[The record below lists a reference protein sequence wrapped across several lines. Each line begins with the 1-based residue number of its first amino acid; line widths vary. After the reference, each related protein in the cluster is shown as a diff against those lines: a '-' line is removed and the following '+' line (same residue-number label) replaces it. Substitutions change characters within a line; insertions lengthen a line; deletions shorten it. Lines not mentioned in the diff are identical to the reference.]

1 MIRSMFSA
9 ISGLRNHQSM
19 MDVVGNNISNVNTTG
34 FKSGAVV
41 FQDVLSQSL
50 RGAGA
55 ASAELGGTNPAQ
67 VGLGSRIAAVT
78 TNFSQ
83 GALQRTGRATDLA
96 VQGDG
101 FFVVEQAGQVLYT
114 RAGSFSVDA
123 LGRLVT
129 QEGALVTGWQAGP
142 TGVLNTNAA
151 VRPLTIPVGDL
162 VPPVVTSQV
171 RIGGNLPSDAAIGND
186 VVSSVTVYDAQGA
199 AVPLNFRFTKVAG
212 DQWAVAATQGASGTP
227 VNLAGFT
234 TGLPAIITAGADADP
249 AAFDF
254 SGSGNNATFTIDIG
268 SGAQTVTLSSN
279 YAGPGITD
287 LVVAMQAAVNAN
299 ASLNGNVTVGRDGNR
314 LTFTR
319 TGGGSTGS
327 SASITIQAAGAGAAV
342 ATGRLGIS
350 ATAATGS
357 GVDTLAF
364 DANGELTSGYNLSI
378 PAGQIPGVAS
388 AVTIGFGTAGASTR
402 LTQFG
407 GLSTVAVLDQNGSAP
422 GSLQSFTVS
431 QEGLIVGSYSN
442 GRTRPIGQLALA
454 VFANPEGLEK
464 VGGSNYR
471 TTANSGLAQLGT
483 AGAGGRGLLSTG
495 TLEMSNVD
503 LAQEFTNLIVAQRG
517 FQANSRVVTAS
528 DELLNEVV
536 NLKR

>member
-34 FKSGAVV
+34 FKSSAVV
-41 FQDVLSQSL
+41 FQDVLSQTL

-55 ASAELGGTNPAQ
+55 ATTDLGGTNPAQ
-67 VGLGSRIAAVT
+67 VGLGSRVAAVT
-78 TNFSQ
+78 TNFTQ

-129 QEGALVTGWQAGP
+129 QEGALVTGWQADP
-142 TGVLNTNAA
+142 TGGLNTNAA
-151 VRPLTIPVGDL
+151 VRPLAIPVGDL
-162 VPPVVTSQV
+162 IAPVTTAEVTL
-171 RIGGNLPSDAAIGND
+171 GGNLPSDATVGTE
-186 VVSSVTVYDAQGA
+186 VVSSVTVYDNQGA
-199 AVPLNFRFTKVAG
+199 AIELNVRFEKVSAN
-212 DQWAVAATQGASGTP
+212 QWGVSATHGAAGTP
-227 VNLAGFT
+227 VDLTGFT
-234 TGLPAIITAGADADP
+234 SGTNAFVTMPGTADP
-249 AAFDF
+249 DAFDF
-254 SGSGNNATFTIDIG
+254 SASNATFSVDPG
-268 SGAQTVTLSSN
+268 GGPVAVTLSAA
-279 YAGPGITD
+279 YAGSD
-287 LVVAMQAAVNAN
+287 MNALVAAVQTAVD
-299 ASLNGNVTVGRDGNR
+299 ATALNGQVTVGHDGNGHLR
-314 LTFTR
+314 FTR
-319 TGGGSTGS
+319 AGVTGS
-327 SASITIQAAGAGAAV
+327 ASTIAVSGPNATAV
-342 ATGRLGIS
+342 AQLGLAAANDTGE
-350 ATAATGS
+350 
-357 GVDTLAF
+357 DTIMF
-364 DANGELTSGYNLSI
+364 GPDGELTSPYSFTI
-378 PAGQIPGVAS
+378 AAGEVPG
-388 AVTIGFGTAGASTR
+388 IAGAITVGLGDVTSPTR
-402 LTQFG
+402 ITQYG
-407 GLSTVAVLDQNGSAP
+407 GLTTLTALDQDGAAP

-442 GRTRPIGQLALA
+442 GRTRTIGQLALA

-483 AGAGGRGLLSTG
+483 AGLGGRGLLSTG

-517 FQANSRVVTAS
+517 FQANSRVVTTS
-528 DELLNEVV
+528 DELLSEVV

>member
-34 FKSGAVV
+34 FKSSAVV
-41 FQDVLSQSL
+41 FQDVLSQTL

-55 ASAELGGTNPAQ
+55 ANIDLGGTNPAQ
-67 VGLGSRIAAVT
+67 VGLGSRVAAVT
-78 TNFSQ
+78 TNFTQ

-101 FFVVEQAGQVLYT
+101 FFVVEQAGQVLYS

-123 LGRLVT
+123 MGRLVT
-129 QEGALVTGWQAGP
+129 QEGALVMGWQADP
-142 TGVLNTNAA
+142 TGGLNTNAA
-151 VRPLTIPVGDL
+151 VQPLAIPVGDL
-162 VPPVVTSQV
+162 IAPVMTSEVTL
-171 RIGGNLPSDAAIGND
+171 GGNLPSDAAIGTE
-186 VVSSVTVYDAQGA
+186 VVSSVTVYDNQGA
-199 AVPLNFRFTKVAG
+199 AVELNFRFEKVAV
-212 DQWAVAATQGASGTP
+212 DQWGVSATHGAAGTP
-227 VNLAGFT
+227 IDLTGLT
-234 TGLPAIITAGADADP
+234 TGTSAMVTMTGAADP

-254 SGSGNNATFTIDIG
+254 SAANATFSIDVG
-268 SGAQTVTLSSN
+268 GGTVPVTVDVN
-279 YAGPGITD
+279 YAGTD
-287 LVVAMQAAVNAN
+287 INALVAAVQGEVDSAG
-299 ASLNGNVTVGRDGNR
+299 LTGQVTVGHDGSGH

-319 TGGGSTGS
+319 
-327 SASITIQAAGAGAAV
+327 AG
-342 ATGRLGIS
+342 
-350 ATAATGS
+350 ATGS
-357 GVDTLAF
+357 AASISVSGANATAIAQLGLSAASDTGEDTIVFGA
-364 DANGELTSGYNLSI
+364 DGELTSAYTFSI
-378 PAGQIPGVAS
+378 PPGELPGIGGAI
-388 AVTIGFGTAGASTR
+388 TIGLGDPTSPTR
-402 LTQFG
+402 ITQYG
-407 GLSTVAVLDQNGSAP
+407 GLSTLTALDQDGAAP

-442 GRTRPIGQLALA
+442 GRTRTIGQLALA

-483 AGAGGRGLLSTG
+483 AGIGGRGLLSTG

-517 FQANSRVVTAS
+517 FQANSRVVTTS
-528 DELLNEVV
+528 DELLSEVV